1 MFRSQFFVK
10 IWRHITFV
18 QEAPMK
24 HLLARVL
31 ALTGLPLFCQIPKG
45 HIKGTVTDQ
54 NGNPVA
60 SATVYAATDFEG
72 ITLRS
77 VKSNRNGEFDF
88 RGAFNLG
95 TYNIYSLKETDA
107 YPDPTD
113 KFYANPK
120 IEAAKAELTEDHPSV
135 TVAVSMGQKAAVL
148 EGKVVDSASGNPTSA
163 RLIFLDEDGNGHAV
177 LPTAS
182 IVCCCRRGKTLL

>member
-1 MFRSQFFVK
+1 
-10 IWRHITFV
+10 
-18 QEAPMK
+18 MK
-24 HLLARVL
+24 HLLARFLPSQVCHFSARYPRATL
-31 ALTGLPLFCQIPKG
+31 KARLQTRTGTRSLRQPCTQQL
-45 HIKGTVTDQ
+45 
-54 NGNPVA
+54 
-60 SATVYAATDFEG
+60 

-135 TVAVSMGQKAAVL
+135 TVAVSMGQKACCPG
-148 EGKVVDSASGNPTSA
+148 GKS
-163 RLIFLDEDGNGHAV
+163 
-177 LPTAS
+177 
-182 IVCCCRRGKTLL
+182 RRFCKRQSYKRKTDFPR

>member
-1 MFRSQFFVK
+1 MIVVVISQFHSRPHGPDTSLAHQFGWDGSSVDMFRSQFFVK

-72 ITLRS
+72 ITLFRK
-77 VKSNRNGEFDF
+77 VK
-88 RGAFNLG
+88 
-95 TYNIYSLKETDA
+95 
-107 YPDPTD
+107 
-113 KFYANPK
+113 
-120 IEAAKAELTEDHPSV
+120 
-135 TVAVSMGQKAAVL
+135 
-148 EGKVVDSASGNPTSA
+148 
-163 RLIFLDEDGNGHAV
+163 
-177 LPTAS
+177 
-182 IVCCCRRGKTLL
+182 

>member
-1 MFRSQFFVK
+1 MFRPQFFVK

-18 QEAPMK
+18 QEASMK
-24 HLLARVL
+24 HLLAMVL

-135 TVAVSMGQKAAVL
+135 TVAVSMGQKRRLSWREKSSILQAAIL
-148 EGKVVDSASGNPTSA
+148 QAQD
-163 RLIFLDEDGNGHAV
+163 
-177 LPTAS
+177 
-182 IVCCCRRGKTLL
+182 

>member
-1 MFRSQFFVK
+1 M
-10 IWRHITFV
+10 
-18 QEAPMK
+18 
-24 HLLARVL
+24 
-31 ALTGLPLFCQIPKG
+31 
-45 HIKGTVTDQ
+45 
-54 NGNPVA
+54 
-60 SATVYAATDFEG
+60 
-72 ITLRS
+72 
-77 VKSNRNGEFDF
+77 
-88 RGAFNLG
+88 G

-163 RLIFLDEDGNGHAV
+163 RLIFLDEDGNGMRFYQRQVSCVVAAGER
-177 LPTAS
+177 PY
-182 IVCCCRRGKTLL
+182 CNGRQFGCRGKASASRQCVTLRIGPSYADGYFGFKAMNLPKLRRLSANHPGLAISDHQLVRS